1 MSWLL
6 VRVRQEAQSVWLDVL
21 PYREV
26 QATKEA
32 KHLAGNYAPWKLAG
46 LHLFIHRFVY
56 NAEMVYLCVNMSKNL
71 YIIAG
76 CNGAGKTTASFT
88 ILPEIWHCNEFVNA
102 DEIARGLSPFNPE
115 SVAMQAG
122 RIMLERIEMLL
133 EQGRTFS
140 IETTLATRSYVQLVK
155 RAQAKGYTVNLLFF
169 WLNSP
174 EVAIQRV
181 AKRVS
186 EGGHNIPTEVICRR
200 YQLGLSNFF
209 HLYKDIV
216 DTWTLV
222 DNASNPRQIVATD
235 DEIFNVELYNTI
247 ESYVKG

>member
-1 MSWLL
+1 M
-6 VRVRQEAQSVWLDVL
+6 
-21 PYREV
+21 Y
-26 QATKEA
+26 T
-32 KHLAGNYAPWKLAG
+32 
-46 LHLFIHRFVY
+46 FVS
-56 NAEMVYLCVNMSKNL
+56 MSKNL

-88 ILPEIWHCNEFVNA
+88 ILPEIWHCKEFVNA
-102 DEIARGLSPFNPE
+102 DEIARGLSPLNPE
-115 SVAMQAG
+115 NVAMQAG
-122 RIMLERIEMLL
+122 RIMLKRIDELL
-133 EQGRTFS
+133 EQGQSFS

-155 RAQAKGYTVNLLFF
+155 RAQTLGYTVSLLFF

-186 EGGHNIPTEVICRR
+186 EGGHNIPTDVIRRR

-209 HLYKDIV
+209 NLYKDVV

-222 DNASNPRQIVATD
+222 DNASNPRQVVATD
-235 DEIFNVELYNTI
+235 EEILNVELYRTI
-247 ESYVKG
+247 ESYVKR

>member
-1 MSWLL
+1 MYTFAL
-6 VRVRQEAQSVWLDVL
+6 
-21 PYREV
+21 
-26 QATKEA
+26 
-32 KHLAGNYAPWKLAG
+32 
-46 LHLFIHRFVY
+46 
-56 NAEMVYLCVNMSKNL
+56 MSKNL

-88 ILPEIWHCNEFVNA
+88 ILPEIWHCKEFVNA
-102 DEIARGLSPFNPE
+102 DEIARGLSPLNPE
-115 SVAMQAG
+115 SVAVQAG
-122 RIMLERIEMLL
+122 RIMLKRIDELL
-133 EQGRTFS
+133 EQGQSFS

-155 RAQAKGYTVNLLFF
+155 RAQTLGYTASLLFF

-186 EGGHNIPTEVICRR
+186 EGGHNIPTDVIRRR

-209 HLYKDIV
+209 NLYKDVV

-222 DNASNPRQIVATD
+222 DNASNPRQVVATD
-235 DEIFNVELYNTI
+235 EEILNVELYRTI
-247 ESYVKG
+247 ESYVKR